1 MPGEIKTMTDNKKNS
16 ELSYTSGG
24 VMSISDLY
32 LSRFFWII
40 SWNKRSRISVLR
52 DACRERGLQFDK
64 NATRLDLRALHSA
77 DVDDETA
84 MINTSLRMAK
94 RRGFDTSDV
103 GPYRTTSPT

>member
-1 MPGEIKTMTDNKKNS
+1 VISKTMTDNKKTS
-16 ELSYTSGG
+16 ELSYTLGG

-32 LSRFFWII
+32 LSRYFWII

-52 DACRERGLQFDK
+52 DACRERGIQFGK
-64 NATRLDLRALHSA
+64 NATMSVLRALHTA

-84 MINTSLRMAK
+84 MINASIRMAK

-103 GPYRTTSPT
+103 SPYRTTSSPT